1 MAHQRIQPRTP
12 SPTPHTAD
20 NLGAPVSSGVALLRC
35 IGLIGALIALA
46 PVFLPAQESE
56 SGVVAGRVL
65 VRADTAPPTSAS
77 GATVTV
83 AGTSI
88 VRATSADGR
97 FLIEALPATA
107 HRLVIRYPGYRTA
120 ERTIRVRRAD
130 TVRVEIVLER
140 SVQLLSAVRTDAR
153 RTNDELFVS
162 RPSVSTL
169 AIDATAMAG
178 VPKVGE
184 PDVVRIV
191 QLMPG
196 VVARNDFN
204 TGLTV
209 RGGEADQNLVLLD
222 GFPIYNPF
230 HLGGLFSTF
239 MDATVG
245 GIELL
250 TGAFPA
256 RYGGRLSSVLDVR
269 SAQELR
275 PGVHTTADLS
285 ALGATARVA
294 GGFGGGTGTWSI
306 AGRRTYADAVQSIFT
321 DNVFPYH
328 FHDLQGHAAY
338 VFANGTKVSVT
349 AYQGRDILDA
359 NLAEFDA
366 DSVLSKSNR
375 GRWAFD
381 WGNQLL
387 GVVVAKELSE
397 RTTIEQRLSTSG
409 FSTRLDLGSGAS
421 TQRSE
426 VRDIRA
432 AGSLRVR
439 GDVHDAS
446 VGYELMAQ
454 RIRYAAGSPQTE
466 TTDFDLTQRPV
477 SGAAWI
483 SDLWQLSP
491 RWLLEGG
498 LRAEALSGR
507 TWAALSPRLSL
518 KYFVSPQLALTAGA
532 GRVTQTTHS
541 LAGDGALR
549 YFDVWLASDSFVPV
563 ATAWHWIAGAERRMG
578 DAGSVRVEGFVK
590 RYDRVLEADPSE
602 DPQVRGDEF
611 LSATGLAYGAD
622 MIARWR
628 SGDGASGWVTYSYG
642 VSRRTRDGRSWAPG
656 SDRRHDLNVVA
667 TRPFSK
673 YRVGARFNLATGTPY
688 TPIVGGVTRRVYDP
702 SLDRW
707 GTGDPEILVESLG
720 GVHNSERF
728 PLTHR
733 LDLDVSREYLVRG
746 ATVAPYLGVA
756 NVYNAKNVFVYLY
769 KYTTDQPTRRAISQ
783 FPILPSAG
791 VRVAF

>member
-1 MAHQRIQPRTP
+1 MTLRRIGL
-12 SPTPHTAD
+12 
-20 NLGAPVSSGVALLRC
+20 LGALMALVP
-35 IGLIGALIALA
+35 A
-46 PVFLPAQESE
+46 VLPAQEPAT
-56 SGVVAGRVL
+56 GVVVGRVL
-65 VRADTAPPTSAS
+65 VRADTAAPSPAR
-77 GATVTV
+77 GAAVTIQ
-83 AGTSI
+83 GTSR
-88 VRATSADGR
+88 VGTSGFDGR
-97 FLIEALPATA
+97 FLLDAVPAGTRTLRV
-107 HRLVIRYPGYRTA
+107 RLAGYRTV
-120 ERTIRVRRAD
+120 ERAIRLRGGD
-130 TVRVEIVLER
+130 TAQVDVTLER
-140 SVQLLSAVRTDAR
+140 AVQLLSPVRTDAR
-153 RTNDELFVS
+153 RAETELFLTK
-162 RPSVSTL
+162 PSISTL
-169 AIDATAMAG
+169 AIDASALAG
-178 VPKVGE
+178 VPRVGE

-269 SAQELR
+269 SAEELR
-275 PGVHTTADLS
+275 PGVHTTADIS
-285 ALGATARVA
+285 ALGATARMA

-328 FHDLQGHAAY
+328 FRDVQAHAAY
-338 VFANGTKVSVT
+338 VFANGTRVSVT
-349 AYQGRDILDA
+349 AYEGKDVLDA
-359 NLAEFDA
+359 NLAEFEG

-387 GVVVAKELSE
+387 GVVVAKELGA

-421 TQRSE
+421 AQRSQ
-426 VRDIRA
+426 VRDVRA
-432 AGSLRVR
+432 AGALRVR
-439 GDVHDAS
+439 GDVHDRS
-446 VGYELMAQ
+446 IGYELMAQ
-454 RIRYAAGSPQTE
+454 RIRHSSGSPQTE
-466 TTDFDLTQRPV
+466 TTRFDLTQRPLTA
-477 SGAAWI
+477 AAWVD
-483 SDLWQLSP
+483 DLWQLSP
-491 RWLLEGG
+491 RWLLQGG

-507 TWAALSPRLSL
+507 SWAALSPRLSL
-518 KYFVSPQLALTAGA
+518 KYFVTPELALTAGA
-532 GRVTQTTHS
+532 GRVTQTMHS

-549 YFDVWLASDSFVPV
+549 YFDVWLASDSFIPV
-563 ATAWHWIAGAERRMG
+563 ATSWHWIAGAERRMG
-578 DAGSVRVEGFVK
+578 DAGSVRVEGYVK
-590 RYDRVLEADPSE
+590 QYGRVLVADPSE
-602 DPQVRGDEF
+602 DPQRRGDEF
-611 LSATGLAYGAD
+611 LPATGLSYGAD
-622 MIARWR
+622 LLARWR
-628 SGDGASGWVTYSYG
+628 SRNGASGWVTYTYG
-642 VSRRTRDGRSWAPG
+642 VSRRTRAGRSWAPG

-667 TRPFSK
+667 TRPFAK
-673 YRVGARFNLATGTPY
+673 YLVGARFNLATGTPY
-688 TPIVGGVTRRVYDP
+688 TPIVGGLTRRVYDP

-707 GTGDPEILVESLG
+707 GTGDPEILIESIG

-728 PLTHR
+728 PANHR
-733 LDLDVSREYLVRG
+733 LDLDVSREFFVRS
-746 ATVAPYLGVA
+746 ATLAPYLGIA

-769 KYTTDQPTRRAISQ
+769 KYSTAEPTRRAISQ

-791 VRVAF
+791 LRVAF